1 MVLRERAVPDLKGTT
16 LDQEKIYPLIPFNWR
31 VNSTLHIFS
40 RLQGSL
46 HLLVALICPCFKSF
60 FFVFQSL
67 PPLVQELAWD
77 LRRTMDAP
85 SPFYVQGERLRGQWQ
100 AASLQEMMLM
110 EWRRGREICYNNI
123 PTSYV

>member
-60 FFVFQSL
+60 FFFCL
-67 PPLVQELAWD
+67 PEFTPFGPRASVGPKKD
-77 LRRTMDAP
+77 YGCPVIVLRSRGTSQGTVASGVIARDDAYGMAP
-85 SPFYVQGERLRGQWQ
+85 RARD
-100 AASLQEMMLM
+100 ML
-110 EWRRGREICYNNI
+110 
-123 PTSYV
+123 